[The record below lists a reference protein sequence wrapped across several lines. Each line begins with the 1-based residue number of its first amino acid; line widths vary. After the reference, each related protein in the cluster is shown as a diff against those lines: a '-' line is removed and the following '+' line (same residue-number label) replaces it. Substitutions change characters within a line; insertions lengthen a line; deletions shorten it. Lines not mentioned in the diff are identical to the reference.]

1 MQGIKRKVIY
11 VSLYEGLAIVAASA
25 GLSLMSGQGL
35 AHSGPLA
42 VASSV
47 VAILWN
53 LAYNSVFERWE
64 SRQRTNGRSVM
75 RRVAH
80 AIGFEGG
87 LAAILVPL
95 FAWGLGVSLYQALVM
110 DFGLLIFFLGYT
122 FAFNWGFDRVFGL
135 PSSATGPAQMA

>member
-64 SRQRTNGRSVM
+64 SRQRTKGRSVM

>member
-11 VSLYEGLAIVAASA
+11 VGLYEGLAIVAASI

-64 SRQRTNGRSVM
+64 SRQSTKGRSVM
-75 RRVAH
+75 RRIAH

-122 FAFNWGFDRVFGL
+122 FVFNWGFDRVFGL
-135 PSSATGPAQMA
+135 PSSAAGAAQMA